1 MLKILSSILRPS
13 RGRVEFNGR
22 VGSLLEVG
30 AGFHPELTGR
40 ENMFLNAAIL
50 GLKHSEIVQKLDEI
64 VAFSGVE
71 RHLDEPVKHYSSG
84 MYMRL
89 AFAVAAH
96 IEPEILLL
104 DEVLAVGD
112 AEFQKKSI
120 ERIEQVSQHGQTVI
134 LVSHNIQ
141 TVLRLCRRAL
151 CLDQGR
157 VVDIG
162 SAADVTARYLEIGG
176 ANRGAR
182 RYGEDAYA
190 PGDHVVRLRG
200 MRVRSQEGETLGT
213 VDIGQRVRH
222 RDGIRSSGSRRHAV
236 PFLTVHSERMAGVV
250 GHGCVERFGTGGR
263 VRRADTRKS
272 PGFRRICFP
281 RRAAGDSRGAFLPA
295 HTESF
300 RRARCGGVS
309 RGRKR
314 GGARGQ
320 YAGSIEGAVRPL
332 LEWSVEHRN
341 MKVLVCSV
349 NAPWPPMSGVD
360 LRGWQI
366 LNLLQGSAGRLACS
380 RLRVSHSAAGF
391 RGAPWV
397 VTGSANQPS
406 GSDKVGLSRPMR
418 CRRMVIIDERS
429 ATCARN

>member
-1 MLKILSSILRPS
+1 MNAVSVQGLGKDFALGAPRQDYRTFKDLLRPRKAQSPTRFVALNDVSFEVERGETLGVIGRNGAGKSTLLKILSSILRPS
-13 RGRVEFNGR
+13 RGRVELNGR

-40 ENMFLNAAIL
+40 ENIFLNAAIL
-50 GLKHSEIVQKLDEI
+50 GLTHSEIVKKLDEI

-71 RHLDEPVKHYSSG
+71 RYLDEPVKHYSSG

-112 AEFQKKSI
+112 AEFQKKSA
-120 ERIEQVSQHGQTVI
+120 ERIERVNQHGQTVI

-162 SAADVTARYLEIGG
+162 SAADVTARYLAIGG

-200 MRVRSQEGETLGT
+200 VRIRSKDGATLAT
-213 VDIGQRVRH
+213 VDLGQAFGIEMEFEVLEAGVALFPSLTIHNDRMPVLWATDASSDWHGRARPIGRYTEIAWVPAHLLSEGALRVAASVHSFRPRTAH
-222 RDGIRSSGSRRHAV
+222 FVEPDAVVFHAV
-236 PFLTVHSERMAGVV
+236 
-250 GHGCVERFGTGGR
+250 
-263 VRRADTRKS
+263 
-272 PGFRRICFP
+272 
-281 RRAAGDSRGAFLPA
+281 
-295 HTESF
+295 EST
-300 RRARCGGVS
+300 
-309 RGRKR
+309 

-320 YAGSIEGAVRPL
+320 FAGSIEGAVTPL
-332 LEWSVEHRN
+332 LEWSVEH
-341 MKVLVCSV
+341 
-349 NAPWPPMSGVD
+349 
-360 LRGWQI
+360 
-366 LNLLQGSAGRLACS
+366 
-380 RLRVSHSAAGF
+380 
-391 RGAPWV
+391 
-397 VTGSANQPS
+397 
-406 GSDKVGLSRPMR
+406 
-418 CRRMVIIDERS
+418 E
-429 ATCARN
+429 

>member
-1 MLKILSSILRPS
+1 MNAVSVRNLSKEFKLGAPRPSYRTFKDLLRPRRAAATTQFVALDDVSFEVERGETLGIIGRNGAGKSTLLKILASILRPS
-13 RGRVEFNGR
+13 RGRVELNGR

-40 ENMFLNAAIL
+40 ENIFLSAAIL

-71 RHLDEPVKHYSSG
+71 KHLDEPVKHFSSG

-112 AEFQKKSI
+112 ADFQKKSI

-157 VVDIG
+157 VVEIG
-162 SAADVTARYLEIGG
+162 TSANVTAHYLEIGG

-182 RYGEDAYA
+182 RYAEGPYA

-200 MRVRSQEGETLGT
+200 VRVRSQDGETLGT
-213 VDIGQRVRH
+213 VDIGREFGIEMEFEVLEGGAALFPSLIVQSERGPVLWATDASSPQHGRPRPAGRYTEIAWIPANLLSDGVLRVTAGVHSFRPWVNH
-222 RDGIRSSGSRRHAV
+222 FVEPDAVVFHAV
-236 PFLTVHSERMAGVV
+236 ET
-250 GHGCVERFGTGGR
+250 
-263 VRRADTRKS
+263 
-272 PGFRRICFP
+272 I
-281 RRAAGDSRGAFLPA
+281 
-295 HTESF
+295 
-300 RRARCGGVS
+300 
-309 RGRKR
+309 

-320 YAGSIEGAVRPL
+320 YTGFIEGAVRPL
-332 LEWSVEHRN
+332 LQWTVE
-341 MKVLVCSV
+341 
-349 NAPWPPMSGVD
+349 PE
-360 LRGWQI
+360 
-366 LNLLQGSAGRLACS
+366 
-380 RLRVSHSAAGF
+380 
-391 RGAPWV
+391 
-397 VTGSANQPS
+397 T
-406 GSDKVGLSRPMR
+406 
-418 CRRMVIIDERS
+418 
-429 ATCARN
+429 